1 VSASSVVALCGG
13 VGGAK
18 LALGLYRVLPPDS
31 LTLIVNTGDDFDHL
45 GLRICPDLDTTLYTL
60 ADLANPEAG
69 WGRRDE
75 TWTFMKTLADLGG
88 ETWFRLGDADLA
100 LHVERTR
107 RLKAGEPL
115 SRIVAEVAQRFRI
128 HAAIVPMSDEAVRT
142 RVHTREAVLAFQ
154 EYFVRRRCEP
164 TVTALEYAGATA
176 ARIAPQALAAL
187 NAADVAAIILCPSN
201 PYLSVD
207 PILALPGMRAALKAA
222 PAPVVAVTPLVAGKA
237 IKGPTAKIMAE
248 LEVPLSSAAIA
259 RHYADFI
266 DGFVLDRADATLA
279 PAFSCS
285 LLVADTLMVT
295 LADRERLAREVL
307 QFAATVRR
315 EAEDQP

>member
-60 ADLANPEAG
+60 ADLANPELG

-115 SRIVAEVAQRFRI
+115 SRIVAEVAQHFGI

-142 RVHTREAVLAFQ
+142 RVHTREGVLAFQ
-154 EYFVRRRCEP
+154 EYFVRRHCEP
-164 TVTALEYAGATA
+164 LVTALEYAGAAA
-176 ARIAPQALAAL
+176 ARIGPQALAAL

-207 PILALPGMRAALKAA
+207 PILALPGMRAALAAA
-222 PAPVVAVTPLVAGKA
+222 PAPVIAVTPLVAGKA

-248 LEVPLSSAAIA
+248 LEVPLSSVAIA

-266 DGFVLDRADATLA
+266 DGFVLDRADATLV

-285 LLVADTLMVT
+285 LLVADTLMMT

-307 QFAATVRR
+307 QFAATLRR
-315 EAEDQP
+315 KAEAPP

>member
-1 VSASSVVALCGG
+1 VSASGVVALCGG

-18 LALGLYRVLPPDS
+18 LALGLYRVLVHET

-60 ADLANPEAG
+60 ANLANPELG

-75 TWTFMKTLADLGG
+75 TWTFMKALADLGG

-100 LHVERTR
+100 LHIERTR

-115 SRIVAEVAQRFRI
+115 SHIMADVAQRFGIR
-128 HAAIVPMSDEAVRT
+128 AAIVPMSDEAVRT
-142 RVHTREAVLAFQ
+142 RVHTPEGVLAFQ

-164 TVTALEYAGATA
+164 LVTALEFAGAA
-176 ARIAPQALAAL
+176 EARIAREALDAL
-187 NAADVAAIILCPSN
+187 NAPDVAAIIVCPSN

-207 PILALPGMRAALKAA
+207 PILALPGMRAGLAAA
-222 PAPVVAVTPLVAGKA
+222 PAPVIAVTPLVAGKA

-248 LEVPLSSAAIA
+248 LKVPLSSVAIA
-259 RHYADFI
+259 EHYAGFI
-266 DGFVLDRADATLA
+266 DGFVLDRADESLA
-279 PAFSCS
+279 PDFSCH
-285 LLVADTLMVT
+285 VHIADTVMVT
-295 LADRERLAREVL
+295 LQDRERLAREVL
-307 QFAATVRR
+307 QFAATLGRQ
-315 EAEDQP
+315 AED

>member
-18 LALGLYRVLPPDS
+18 LALGLYRVLPHGS

-45 GLRICPDLDTTLYTL
+45 GLRICPDLDTALYTL
-60 ADLANPEAG
+60 AELANPELG

-115 SRIVAEVAQRFRI
+115 SRIVADVAQRFGI
-128 HAAIVPMSDEAVRT
+128 HAAIVPMTDEAVRT
-142 RVHTREAVLAFQ
+142 RVHTREGVLAFQ
-154 EYFVRRRCEP
+154 EYFVRRRSEP
-164 TVTALEYAGATA
+164 VVTALEFAGAA
-176 ARIAPQALAAL
+176 EARIAPEALAAL
-187 NAADVAAIILCPSN
+187 NAPQLAAIILCPSN

-207 PILALPGMRAALKAA
+207 PILALPGMRAALSAA
-222 PAPVVAVTPLVAGKA
+222 PAPVIAVTPLVAGKA
-237 IKGPTAKIMAE
+237 IKGPTAKIMRE
-248 LEVPLSSAAIA
+248 LNVPLSSVAIA
-259 RHYADFI
+259 QHYAGFM

-279 PAFSCS
+279 PDFSCS

-295 LADRERLAREVL
+295 IQDRERLAHQVL
-307 QFAATVRR
+307 QFAATLRR
-315 EAEDQP
+315 PAEDAS

>member
-1 VSASSVVALCGG
+1 MSAAGVVALCGG

-18 LALGLYRVLPPDS
+18 LALGLYRVLPHET

-60 ADLANPEAG
+60 ANLANPELG

-75 TWTFMKTLADLGG
+75 TWTVMKTLGDLGG

-100 LHVERTR
+100 LHIERTR

-115 SRIVAEVAQRFRI
+115 SRITADVARRFGIR
-128 HAAIVPMSDEAVRT
+128 AAIVPMSDEAVRT
-142 RVHTREAVLAFQ
+142 RVHTREGVLAFQ

-164 TVTALEYAGATA
+164 LVTALEFAGAA
-176 ARIAPQALAAL
+176 EARIAAEALTAL
-187 NAADVAAIILCPSN
+187 NAPDVAAIIVCPSN

-207 PILALPGMRAALKAA
+207 PILALPGMRAALAAA
-222 PAPVVAVTPLVAGKA
+222 PAPVIAVTPLVAGKA

-248 LEVPLSSAAIA
+248 LKVPLSSVAIA
-259 RHYADFI
+259 QHYAGFI
-266 DGFVLDRADATLA
+266 DGFVLDRADESLA
-279 PAFSCS
+279 PDLSCP
-285 LLVADTLMVT
+285 VHIADTVMVT
-295 LADRERLAREVL
+295 LQDRERLAREVL
-307 QFAATVRR
+307 QFAATLRR
-315 EAEDQP
+315 QAEDLP

>member
-1 VSASSVVALCGG
+1 MSASSVVALCGG
-13 VGGAK
+13 IGGAK
-18 LALGLYRVLPPDS
+18 LALGLYRVLPPEH

-107 RLKAGEPL
+107 RLQAGEPL
-115 SRIVAEVAQRFRI
+115 SRIAADVAQRFRI

-142 RVHTREAVLAFQ
+142 RVHTREGVLAFQ

-164 TVTALEYAGATA
+164 AVTALEYAGAAA
-176 ARIAPQALAAL
+176 ARIAPPALAAL
-187 NAADVAAIILCPSN
+187 KAADVAAIIVCPSN

-222 PAPVVAVTPLVAGKA
+222 PAPVIAVTPLVAGKA

-266 DGFVLDRADATLA
+266 DGFVLDRADATLV

-307 QFAATVRR
+307 QFAATLRR

>member
-1 VSASSVVALCGG
+1 MSASPVVALCGG

-18 LALGLYRVLPPDS
+18 LALGLYRVVPHET

-60 ADLANPEAG
+60 AQLANPDLG

-100 LHVERTR
+100 LHIERTR

-115 SRIVAEVAQRFRI
+115 SRITADVAQRFGIR
-128 HAAIVPMSDEAVRT
+128 AAIVPMSDEAVRT
-142 RVHTREAVLAFQ
+142 RVHTREGVLAFQ

-164 TVTALEYAGATA
+164 PVTALEFAGAA
-176 ARIAPQALAAL
+176 EAHIARQALAAL
-187 NAADVAAIILCPSN
+187 GAPDVAAIIVCPTN

-207 PILALPGMRAALKAA
+207 PILALPGMRAALAAA
-222 PAPVVAVTPLVAGKA
+222 PAPVIAVTPLVAGKA

-248 LEVPLSSAAIA
+248 LKVPLSSVAIA
-259 RHYADFI
+259 QHYGGFI
-266 DGFVLDRADATLA
+266 DGFVLDRADESLA
-279 PAFSCS
+279 PDFNCPVH
-285 LLVADTLMVT
+285 LADTVMVT
-295 LADRERLAREVL
+295 LEDRERLAREVL
-307 QFAATVRR
+307 QFAATLRR
-315 EAEDQP
+315 QAEN

>member
-1 VSASSVVALCGG
+1 
-13 VGGAK
+13 
-18 LALGLYRVLPPDS
+18 
-31 LTLIVNTGDDFDHL
+31 
-45 GLRICPDLDTTLYTL
+45 
-60 ADLANPEAG
+60 
-69 WGRRDE
+69 
-75 TWTFMKTLADLGG
+75 MKTLADLGG

-107 RLKAGEPL
+107 RLQAGEPL
-115 SRIVAEVAQRFRI
+115 SRIVADVAQRFGI

-142 RVHTREAVLAFQ
+142 RVHTREGVLAFQ

-164 TVTALEYAGATA
+164 AVTALEYAGAAA

-187 NAADVAAIILCPSN
+187 QAADVAAIILCPSN

-222 PAPVVAVTPLVAGKA
+222 PAPVIAVTPLVAGKA

-266 DGFVLDRADATLA
+266 DGFVLDRADATLV

-307 QFAATVRR
+307 QFAATLRR

>member
-1 VSASSVVALCGG
+1 MSASSVVALCGG
-13 VGGAK
+13 IGGAK
-18 LALGLYRVLPPDS
+18 LALGLYRVLPPEH

-107 RLKAGEPL
+107 RLQAGEPL
-115 SRIVAEVAQRFRI
+115 SRIAADVAQRFRI

-142 RVHTREAVLAFQ
+142 RVHTREGVLAFQ

-164 TVTALEYAGATA
+164 AVTALEYAGAAA

-187 NAADVAAIILCPSN
+187 KAADVAAIILCPSN

-222 PAPVVAVTPLVAGKA
+222 PAPVIAVTPLVAGKA

-266 DGFVLDRADATLA
+266 DGFVLDRADATLV

-307 QFAATVRR
+307 QFAATLRR

>member
-13 VGGAK
+13 IGGAK
-18 LALGLYRVLPPDS
+18 LALGLYRVLPPEH

-107 RLKAGEPL
+107 RLQAGEPL
-115 SRIVAEVAQRFRI
+115 SRIAADVAQRFRI

-142 RVHTREAVLAFQ
+142 RVHTREGVLAFQ

-164 TVTALEYAGATA
+164 AVTALEYAGAAA

-187 NAADVAAIILCPSN
+187 KAADVAAIILCPSN

-222 PAPVVAVTPLVAGKA
+222 PAPVIAVTPLVAGKA

-266 DGFVLDRADATLA
+266 DGFVLDRADATLV

-307 QFAATVRR
+307 QFAATLRR

>member
-13 VGGAK
+13 IGGAK
-18 LALGLYRVLPPDS
+18 LALGLYRVLPPEH

-45 GLRICPDLDTTLYTL
+45 GLRISPDLDTTLYTL

-107 RLKAGEPL
+107 RLQAGEPL
-115 SRIVAEVAQRFRI
+115 SRIAADVAQRFRI

-142 RVHTREAVLAFQ
+142 RVHTREGVLAFQ

-164 TVTALEYAGATA
+164 AVTALEYAGAAA

-222 PAPVVAVTPLVAGKA
+222 PAPVIAVTPLVAGKA

-266 DGFVLDRADATLA
+266 DGFVLDRADATLV

-307 QFAATVRR
+307 QFAATLRR

>member
-18 LALGLYRVLPPDS
+18 LALGLYRVLPPEH

-107 RLKAGEPL
+107 RLQAGEPL
-115 SRIVAEVAQRFRI
+115 SRIAADVAQRFRI

-142 RVHTREAVLAFQ
+142 RVHTREGVLAFQ

-164 TVTALEYAGATA
+164 AVTALEYAGAAA

-187 NAADVAAIILCPSN
+187 KAADVAAIILCPSN

-222 PAPVVAVTPLVAGKA
+222 PAPVIAVTPLVAGKA

-266 DGFVLDRADATLA
+266 DGFVLDRADATLV

-307 QFAATVRR
+307 QFAATLRR

>member
-1 VSASSVVALCGG
+1 MSASSVVALCGG

-18 LALGLYRVLPPDS
+18 LALGLYRVLPPEH

-107 RLKAGEPL
+107 RLQAGEPL
-115 SRIVAEVAQRFRI
+115 SRIAADVAQRFRI

-142 RVHTREAVLAFQ
+142 RVHTREGVLAFQ

-164 TVTALEYAGATA
+164 AVTALEYAGAAA

-187 NAADVAAIILCPSN
+187 KAADVAAIILCPSN

-222 PAPVVAVTPLVAGKA
+222 PAPVIAVTPLVAGKA

-266 DGFVLDRADATLA
+266 DGFVLDRADATLV

-307 QFAATVRR
+307 QFAATLRR